1 MNSALLSR
9 QHFLRLLGAGA
20 MLSLLPSSAMASEAA
35 GKVVR
40 LKGTVSLNRNG
51 AQSALALDDEVM
63 AGDVVTT
70 LAESRLRIEL
80 TDGSIINL
88 GELTRITIAEFT
100 FSKETLS
107 RQAAFDLQ
115 SGLLQAVTAKAGSG
129 STFIVRTNNAVA
141 ATRSTDWIVEAKKA
155 ETTVLVREGKVD
167 VQESAL
173 GFRSLPSAEQDKA
186 LLLSAGQI
194 TTIGKKKS
202 GLGPEMADSAKLDAY
217 LAGLAME

>member
-1 MNSALLSR
+1 MKSFFLSR
-9 QHFLRLLGAGA
+9 QHFLRLVAGA
-20 MLSLLPSSAMASEAA
+20 AALSFLPLPALAASAA

-51 AQSALALDDEVM
+51 EHKVLALNDEVM

-88 GELTRITIAEFT
+88 GELTRVTISEFA
-100 FSKETLS
+100 FSPETLS

-115 SGLLQAVTAKAGSG
+115 SGLMQAITAKAGSG
-129 STFIVRTNNAVA
+129 SSFVIRTNNAVA
-141 ATRSTDWIVEAKKA
+141 ATRSTEWIVEAKKA
-155 ETTVLVREGKVD
+155 ETTVLVQEGKVD
-167 VQESAL
+167 VQEAAL
-173 GFRSLPSAEQDKA
+173 GFRSLPSLEQDKA
-186 LLLSAGQI
+186 ILLSAGQV
-194 TTIGKKKS
+194 TTIGKLG
-202 GLGPEMADSAKLDAY
+202 GLGPKAADSAKLDAY